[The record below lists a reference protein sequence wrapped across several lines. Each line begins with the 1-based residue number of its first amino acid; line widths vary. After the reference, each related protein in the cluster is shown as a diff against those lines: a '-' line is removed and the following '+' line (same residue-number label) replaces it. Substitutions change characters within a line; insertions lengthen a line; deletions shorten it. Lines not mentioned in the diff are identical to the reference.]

1 MTMLIL
7 AIDSATPSAGVA
19 LVDENKVLY
28 EELANY
34 KKTHSETL
42 MPMVERALKAC
53 ECSINDISAIAVTV
67 GPGSFT
73 GLRIGMGTVKGLSLA
88 SGKPIVAV
96 STLETIAFNV
106 HRVPAMVGV
115 LLDARKQEVYTSLYD
130 VSGEAPAAL
139 CEEYALTPEKFVELA
154 LKAAEEHNYSQIILL
169 GNGYYPYEDY
179 FKEALGEM
187 LVPVPSHF
195 MLPRA
200 SALGNLA
207 IAKTRN
213 KEFADAFSLR
223 PVYLR
228 LSEAE
233 YRLNQGEL

>member
-1 MTMLIL
+1 MLIL
-7 AIDSATPSAGVA
+7 AVDSATPSAGVA

-28 EELANY
+28 EELANF

-42 MPMVERALKAC
+42 MPMIDRALKVC
-53 ECSINDISAIAVTV
+53 ECSMDDITSIAVTV

-88 SGKPIVAV
+88 TGKPIVAV

-106 HRVPAMVGV
+106 LKVPALVGV
-115 LLDARKQEVYTSLYD
+115 LLDARKQEVYSALYD
-130 VSGEAPAAL
+130 VSGTSPIAL
-139 CEEYALTPEKFVELA
+139 SKEYAQSPEEFVELA
-154 LKAAEEHNYSQIILL
+154 LKTLKEQNCSQIILL
-169 GNGYYPYEDY
+169 GNGYYPYQDY
-179 FKEALGEM
+179 FKDALGEM
-187 LVPVPSHF
+187 LIPVPSHF

-200 SALGNLA
+200 AALGNLA
-207 IAKTRN
+207 IIKTRN
-213 KEFADAFSLR
+213 EEFTDVFSLR

-233 YRLNQGEL
+233 YRLNRGEL

>member
-1 MTMLIL
+1 MLIL
-7 AIDSATPSAGVA
+7 AIDSATPSAGIA

-28 EELANY
+28 EELANF

-42 MPMVERALKAC
+42 MPMIDRALKVC
-53 ECSINDISAIAVTV
+53 DCSLSDISSIAVTV

-88 SGKPIVAV
+88 TGIPIVAV

-106 HRVPAMVGV
+106 LKTPAMVGV

-130 VSGEAPAAL
+130 VSGETPVAL
-139 CEEYALTPEKFVELA
+139 CEEYALAPEQFVDLA
-154 LKAAEEHNYSQIILL
+154 LKIAHERNYSQIILL
-169 GNGYYPYEDY
+169 GNGYYPYADY
-179 FKEALGEM
+179 FKGALGEM
-187 LVPVPSHF
+187 LAPVPSHF

-200 SALGNLA
+200 AALGNLA
-207 IAKTRN
+207 VTKTRN
-213 KEFADAFSLR
+213 KEFADVFSLR

-233 YRLNQGEL
+233 YKLNRGEL